1 MELGEGIL
9 TRRSIRKFVKDKTIP
24 DEDVKFILDAAMH
37 APSARNKQPWE
48 FVVVNDKNMFGKIAE
63 LHPYAGFIEDA
74 SLAVFVCGNLNEQH
88 APDYWVG
95 DTAAASENLLLACH
109 AKGLGACWC
118 GIYPQ
123 EDRVKNFKRLLGLPE
138 YVTPLNLIV
147 IGYPDFQPS
156 QPNDRFKPSK
166 VHYNHW

>member
-1 MELGEGIL
+1 MFLEAGLL
-9 TRRSIRKFVKDKTIP
+9 TRRSVRKFESGKEISRQDI
-24 DEDVKFILDAAMH
+24 DDILKIAMY
-37 APSARNKQPWE
+37 APSGHNNQPWE

-118 GIYPQ
+118 GVYPQ
-123 EDRVKNFKRLLGLPE
+123 EDRVEKFKKLLGLPE
-138 YVTPLNLIV
+138 YITPLNLIV

-156 QPNDRFKPSK
+156 QPNDRFKPNK

>member
-88 APDYWVG
+88 APDY
-95 DTAAASENLLLACH
+95 
-109 AKGLGACWC
+109 
-118 GIYPQ
+118 
-123 EDRVKNFKRLLGLPE
+123 
-138 YVTPLNLIV
+138 
-147 IGYPDFQPS
+147 
-156 QPNDRFKPSK
+156 
-166 VHYNHW
+166 